1 MHSHES
7 AFCMSGKHLE
17 ALGQRLLCAWG
28 SSSSSGT
35 VVKLMRAESGVLP
48 RALLLRP
55 LGPSGC
61 KKPPKTNTLPRTSSG
76 A

>member
-7 AFCMSGKHLE
+7 AFCMLGKHLE
-17 ALGQRLLCAWG
+17 ALGQQLLHARG

-35 VVKLMRAESGVLP
+35 VIKLTRAESRVLP
-48 RALLLRP
+48 CALLLHP

-61 KKPPKTNTLPRTSSG
+61 R
-76 A
+76 